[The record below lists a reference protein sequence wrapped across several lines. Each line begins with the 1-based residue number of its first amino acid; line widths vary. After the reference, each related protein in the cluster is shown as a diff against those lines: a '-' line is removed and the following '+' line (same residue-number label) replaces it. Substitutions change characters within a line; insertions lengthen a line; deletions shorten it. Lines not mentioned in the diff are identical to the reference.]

1 MNWWLECMI
10 ALSYA
15 QILPLCLHHHLWVP
29 REWHY
34 IITPIFW
41 LIHSPGNSPPH
52 TPASTL
58 LFIYTWMLFST
69 IPPSTQSR
77 WSSPTSSVVSC
88 TFSSLSFSLSSPCN
102 SCLTLIQHFTLWN
115 NVNILFAYLGTY
127 FYSVIGCHIS
137 LYLWKPFRKERVFLT
152 VHALNMSS

>member
-1 MNWWLECMI
+1 MV
-10 ALSYA
+10 SF
-15 QILPLCLHHHLWVP
+15 QILLFALNWYGSLTVIQARQFLLFSSVSFHVFICSLDQP
-29 REWHY
+29 
-34 IITPIFW
+34 
-41 LIHSPGNSPPH
+41 